1 MNTTQTVTPT
11 TKESLFEIGE
21 HFYALESLLIESGG
35 EITDEVDQ
43 WLNEYEGKEVQKIE
57 AYCYLIQKFEEI
69 ADEAQRLAERSTG
82 YRKKVS
88 SLKERLKLYLEYR
101 GKEKVETSRFTVTVC
116 GNGGLLPVKLQEDV
130 STDSLPEQFIR
141 VFKEPDM
148 SRIREALL
156 EGDEQAHLFAKVEP
170 RGTHLRIK

>member
-1 MNTTQTVTPT
+1 MNTTQPETPT
-11 TKESLFEIGE
+11 TKESLFDIGE
-21 HFYALESLLIESGG
+21 HFYALETLLIETEG
-35 EITDEVDQ
+35 EITEEIDQ
-43 WLNEYEGKEVQKIE
+43 WLKEYEGKEEDKVD
-57 AYCYLIQKFEEI
+57 AYCYIIRKFEEI
-69 ADEAQRLAERSTG
+69 ADEAQRLAERSQG

-101 GKEKVETSRFTVTVC
+101 CKEKVETSRFTVTVC
-116 GNGGLLPVKLQEDV
+116 GNGGLLPVKLHEDV
-130 STDSLPEQFIR
+130 STESLPEQFIR

-156 EGDEQAHLFAKVEP
+156 DGDEQAHLFAKIEP